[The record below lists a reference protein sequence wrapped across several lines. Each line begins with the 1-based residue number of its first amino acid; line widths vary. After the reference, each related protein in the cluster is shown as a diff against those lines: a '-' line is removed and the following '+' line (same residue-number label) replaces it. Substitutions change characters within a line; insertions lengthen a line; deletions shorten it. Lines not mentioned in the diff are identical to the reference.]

1 MSQVILL
8 AGMCEALPAFDDD
21 LIGIDHGAIIAMR
34 ANRQMIAA
42 IGDFDSVSSD
52 ELKQLETV
60 TKLIKLNTHKNE
72 TDSEAA
78 INYAQTLGYDEIILY
93 GGLGGRIDH
102 ELINL
107 SLLVHKKGI
116 TLMNERNRIRLIEK
130 GSYKQK
136 KEYHYL
142 SFIPLDECVISLK
155 QVAYPLDHCIVHP
168 YDTFT
173 TSNEILDEAEI
184 IVHEGRLLMIECNDE
199 IKN

>member
-1 MSQVILL
+1 MSRVILL
-8 AGMCEALPAFDDD
+8 AGMCEKLPVFNDD
-21 LIGIDHGAIIAMR
+21 LIGIDHGAITAMKAQR
-34 ANRQMIAA
+34 PMVAA

-52 ELKQLETV
+52 ELKQLEAT

-116 TLMNERNRIRLIEK
+116 TLMNERNRITLIEK

-155 QVAYPLDHCIVHP
+155 NVAYPLDHCTVHP
-168 YDTFT
+168 WDTFT

-184 IVHEGRLLMIECNDE
+184 IVHQGKLLMIECNDG
-199 IKN
+199 K

>member
-1 MSQVILL
+1 MSRVILL
-8 AGMCEALPAFDDD
+8 AGMCETLPAFNDD
-21 LIGIDHGAIIAMR
+21 LIGIDHGAITAMKAQR
-34 ANRQMIAA
+34 SMVAA

-52 ELKQLETV
+52 ELKQLETY

-78 INYAQTLGYDEIILY
+78 INYARLLGYDEIILY

-107 SLLVHKKGI
+107 SLLVNKKGI

-155 QVAYPLDHCIVHP
+155 KVAYPLDHCTVHLW
-168 YDTFT
+168 DTFT

-184 IVHEGRLLMIECNDE
+184 IVHEGRLLMIECNDG
-199 IKN
+199 K